1 MDTASELIEQIDPS
15 LFALLDVFDDAL
27 SEKNKKFRDGLF
39 EYLKKNIPA
48 ELDKLRVPR
57 KELEFISEVS
67 LPIYSGESSEF
78 QESMGELFF
87 EYDKDHKDK
96 NKEFLKVIDN
106 WMYFEIDDNLPEVID
121 KYINRSLIE
130 EGEIPLIIARN
141 YNTPENLKDSI
152 SAYNLAVKKMANLFV
167 EHGIL
172 SLVDVGTLKDKD
184 IDNPQVDEFNEL
196 LLQSNTEKK
205 DVLSEH
211 LRKAYLNIKENSSV
225 SSWFYRNDLS
235 DVPMDSFFGKMHDIN
250 MSVRHYLPVLKEVFE
265 SFGFELKTE
274 NGGRVRAEMS
284 SEKFYRV

>member
-1 MDTASELIEQIDPS
+1 MDTASEVIEQIDSS

-27 SEKNKKFRDGLF
+27 SEKNKEFRDGLF
-39 EYLKKNIPA
+39 KYLEEKIPA

-67 LPIYSGESSEF
+67 LSIYSGESSEF
-78 QESMGELFF
+78 QEFMGELFF

-96 NKEFLKVIDN
+96 NKEFLKVIDY
-106 WMYFEIDDNLPEVID
+106 WMYSDIDHKLSEVID
-121 KYINRSLIE
+121 KYIKRSLIE

-167 EHGIL
+167 EHDIL

-184 IDNPQVDEFNEL
+184 SENKKVDEFNNL
-196 LLQSNTEKK
+196 LLKSNIEKK

-265 SFGFELKTE
+265 SLGFELKTDKDR
-274 NGGRVRAEMS
+274 GVIAEMS
-284 SEKFYRV
+284 SEEFYRV